1 MFDTLR
7 KEDLSD
13 CLHEALKVKLE
24 DGSLFVIDLVGPQ
37 YGLYVPVMP
46 YDTYLK
52 KMARDKSSVTDHP
65 FGYQRAW
72 MVKACIPRFLEDP
85 WYIYDTRIPKADE
98 QLYHTFN
105 ECLKSWQS
113 KKMPLTAMLNLK
125 ERMYLET
132 QKDLL
137 TAVEK
142 TLCDARFKIEK
153 FPQGLPK
160 SPSSMPVP
168 VPKPKTKER
177 TFEEDCAE
185 FLRSASSN
193 GHAVLDVRGLKF

>member
-1 MFDTLR
+1 MAVNRGVNFVPLGANWLDHSVELLEISIKPRAKHPLKLRMFDTLR

-13 CLHEALKVKLE
+13 CLHEALKFKLE
-24 DGSLFVIDLVGPQ
+24 DGSLFVIDLAGPQ
-37 YGLYVPVMP
+37 YGQYVPVMP

-72 MVKACIPRFLEDP
+72 MVKACIPQFLEDP
-85 WYIYDTRIPKADE
+85 RYIYDTRIPKADE

-113 KKMPLTAMLNLK
+113 KKMPLTAMLKLK
-125 ERMYLET
+125 EGMYLET

-142 TLCDARFKIEK
+142 TLCDARF
-153 FPQGLPK
+153 
-160 SPSSMPVP
+160 
-168 VPKPKTKER
+168 
-177 TFEEDCAE
+177 
-185 FLRSASSN
+185 
-193 GHAVLDVRGLKF
+193 